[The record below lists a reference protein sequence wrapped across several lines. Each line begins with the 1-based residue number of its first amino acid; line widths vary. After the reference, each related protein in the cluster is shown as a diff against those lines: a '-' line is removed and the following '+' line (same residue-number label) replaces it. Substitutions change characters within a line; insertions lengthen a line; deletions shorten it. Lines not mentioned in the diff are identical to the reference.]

1 MAIIPTVEQIEDYL
15 ESVEELIYSSLSA
28 STPDL
33 PNVREAIN
41 RLWEDVS
48 RFGPQALPPLPDLKI
63 PGLGPFEVPPPPP
76 PPPPPKS
83 PFEMLYDWA
92 ESRRWTIA
100 AVGLG
105 VVGVGL
111 AAGFGRA
118 HYRRKVGL
126 RKLKASASQERRQ
139 VVGTSF
145 RHITQQL
152 GISLNI
158 GYSGL
163 GRRLSSGPTSHL

>member
-15 ESVEELIYSSLSA
+15 ESLEELFYSSLSA

-48 RFGPQALPPLPDLKI
+48 RFGPQALPPLPDIKI

-76 PPPPPKS
+76 PPPPPKA
-83 PFEMLYDWA
+83 PLEMLADWA

-105 VVGVGL
+105 AIGIGVLAGVGKFHL
-111 AAGFGRA
+111 K
-118 HYRRKVGL
+118 RKAGL
-126 RKLKASASQERRQ
+126 RKLKASATQERRQ
-139 VVGTSF
+139 VVGMLTSPSTVGQ
-145 RHITQQL
+145 ITDRGFQWYWEATL
-152 GISLNI
+152 HSVSPS
-158 GYSGL
+158 Y
-163 GRRLSSGPTSHL
+163 